1 MRDARTLV
9 IGAGQMG
16 VLAAEALHMH
26 GVRGITCINRTEATA
41 KALAHRVEGKALAW
55 SSLPDALAWADVVI
69 TATGAPYPI
78 IHVHDVTRVL
88 PQRRGRPLVFVD
100 TAIPRDVEETVGD
113 LPEVYRYD
121 LDDLHAVRDANHAQ
135 REAAIPD
142 VEAIIDDELARF
154 AAWLHHRQVVPVIA
168 DLRGKA
174 LALADGEVQQ
184 VTAPV
189 GELDRA

>member
-1 MRDARTLV
+1 MKAAHAGKRARCETAISRHTTSISHTAVFLARDKVNSLRDARTLV

-26 GVRGITCINRTEATA
+26 GVRGITCINRTEASA

-55 SSLPDALAWADVVI
+55 SSLPEALAWADVVI

-121 LDDLHAVRDANHAQ
+121 LDDLHAVRDAEP
-135 REAAIPD
+135 RS
-142 VEAIIDDELARF
+142 
-154 AAWLHHRQVVPVIA
+154 
-168 DLRGKA
+168 
-174 LALADGEVQQ
+174 
-184 VTAPV
+184 T
-189 GELDRA
+189 